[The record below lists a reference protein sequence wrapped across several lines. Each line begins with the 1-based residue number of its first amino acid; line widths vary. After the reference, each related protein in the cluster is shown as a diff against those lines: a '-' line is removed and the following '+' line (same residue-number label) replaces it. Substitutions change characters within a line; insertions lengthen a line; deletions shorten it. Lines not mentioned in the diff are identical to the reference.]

1 MLSQAHQQMK
11 NESDTQDKGIN
22 IDPNTYCKLG
32 HFNLLMEDYPKGKNF
47 LIDYKHLYI
56 RWH

>member
-56 RWH
+56 R